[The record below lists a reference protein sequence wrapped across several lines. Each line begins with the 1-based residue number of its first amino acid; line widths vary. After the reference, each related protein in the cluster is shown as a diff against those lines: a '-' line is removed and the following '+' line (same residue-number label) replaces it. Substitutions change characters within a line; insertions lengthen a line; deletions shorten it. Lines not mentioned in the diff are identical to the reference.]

1 MKRLQQPK
9 RKLCRGRGF
18 RPVRVRRAFKGWP
31 REPSRGP
38 RDLEG
43 DAALWQRRHR
53 HLRAGQKHQ
62 RPGVEAQATIDGLGL
77 RLQTPTP
84 FKGLDVCPCRFCSC
98 PIRFGL
104 LDMRCLKMDVDWLSV
119 LTYYRIL
126 VPEMSSAVMALSPM
140 KRLLMQALQ
149 AHSPNPKPG
158 NRSPGLKAFFKASGP
173 FWGGSSVR
181 LPALKCC
188 THPCWSLLSRV
199 KISGGLPRAWCICS
213 SSFYEC

>member
-1 MKRLQQPK
+1 M
-9 RKLCRGRGF
+9 
-18 RPVRVRRAFKGWP
+18 RVRRAFKGWP

-43 DAALWQRRHR
+43 DATLWQRRHR

-77 RLQTPTP
+77 RLQTPSP

-173 FWGGSSVR
+173 FWRGGEFSEASGFEVLHTSV
-181 LPALKCC
+181 LEFALQGQDQGGTLSCLV
-188 THPCWSLLSRV
+188 HLLQQ
-199 KISGGLPRAWCICS
+199 LL
-213 SSFYEC
+213 